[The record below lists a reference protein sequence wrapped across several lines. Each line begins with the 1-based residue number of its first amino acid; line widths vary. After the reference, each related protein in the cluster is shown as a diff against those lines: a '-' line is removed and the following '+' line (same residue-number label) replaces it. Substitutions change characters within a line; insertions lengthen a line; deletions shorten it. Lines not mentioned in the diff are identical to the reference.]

1 LYYNIGD
8 FGGDY
13 MFKRHIETYK
23 KEIKQGFEDLKHKET
38 FYKQIPNL
46 LTFIRLV
53 FAIPAG
59 LLSYLNPVASLIL
72 VGLLWLTDAV
82 DGKIAR
88 KFDIQSKLGADMDT
102 IADKLMFLGSSIP
115 LFSVSPLLITSF
127 VLEGVISLINVIG
140 RLNGLDTKT
149 VMSGKVKTVSLG
161 VSLVIGYLSK
171 FLGVPSVVFKSL
183 IGLTTIL
190 QTVAIKDYL
199 VAYNNMDIDKNKNV
213 VIPNVPDD
221 IASDELDDKDQNSM
235 VEELMKE
242 REFLLA
248 TLEPDKVYT
257 GKKRART
264 MLQDKKNNH

>member
-1 LYYNIGD
+1 
-8 FGGDY
+8 
-13 MFKRHIETYK
+13 MFKKHLEMYK
-23 KEIKQGFEDLKHKET
+23 TEIKQSIEDLKHKET

-59 LLSYLNPVASLIL
+59 LLCYFNPIVSLVS
-72 VGLLWLTDAV
+72 VGVLWLTDAV

-127 VLEGVISLINVIG
+127 VLEGVISLINVVG
-140 RLNGLDTKT
+140 RLKGLDTRT
-149 VMSGKVKTVSLG
+149 VKSGKVKTVSLG

-171 FLGVPSVVFKSL
+171 FLGVPAIVFKSL
-183 IGLTTIL
+183 IALTTVL

-199 VAYNNMDIDKNKNV
+199 VAYNNMDVDQNKKV

-221 IASDELDDKDQNSM
+221 VVFEKLDDKDQDRM
-235 VEELMKE
+235 LEELMKE
-242 REFLLA
+242 REFLLS

-264 MLQDKKNNH
+264 KLQDKKNNHND